1 MNRKSATCIAIGILL
16 IGILGVFVTAEEPAT
31 FQVGILDGGWGLL
44 AWLEEFSI
52 YPVDPVEQT
61 LGPLAATF
69 SFAQGPIEVYLP
81 AGEYEMVVRVPY
93 LAESASYGRVVVE
106 EHHKNIVD
114 LRTYEFPKEL
124 ITY

>member
-1 MNRKSATCIAIGILL
+1 MSRKFVQCISIGIL
-16 IGILGVFVTAEEPAT
+16 IGILSVLAAAEEPLA
-31 FQVGILDGGWGLL
+31 FRVGILDGGWGLL
-44 AWLEEFSI
+44 AWFEELSI

-69 SFAQGPIEVYLP
+69 GSSQGPIEVYLP
-81 AGEYEMVVRVPY
+81 AGEYEIMVRIPW
-93 LAESASYGRVVVE
+93 LTKSASYGRFIVE